1 MSENRYIEEDR
12 ISISSLI
19 QNFKAWLKAMINVWL
34 KIFTGAVIIGGLFFA
49 YQSLKKINYT
59 AETTFTLEGEA
70 SGGGLGQLSSLVGL
84 TGVNLGGALGG
95 ESDLFKLDNMQ
106 ALYSSYRMMREAL
119 LTSKDS
125 ELGTERLITW
135 YGRNHN
141 QEKKWS
147 KKGISFEIPMS
158 QFVVQH
164 DSVLK
169 EVTRDIL
176 DLNLMVAKPDRKL
189 NILSVAYTSDD
200 ELFAKAFNEV
210 LVSRVNQFYAF
221 TKTKKTGEN
230 LRILSFQVDSVKKV
244 LDQSLLDLANF
255 EENNIN
261 VNTFRSTAMVPR
273 QKIMIDLQASS
284 AIYEEL
290 VKNLEITK
298 LSHRNS
304 TPLIQTIDEPI
315 LPLADDH
322 MKWYKALVI
331 GLFVGG
337 VLMVLFFTLSRIYV
351 SAMAEDK

>member
-1 MSENRYIEEDR
+1 
-12 ISISSLI
+12 
-19 QNFKAWLKAMINVWL
+19 
-34 KIFTGAVIIGGLFFA
+34 
-49 YQSLKKINYT
+49 
-59 AETTFTLEGEA
+59 
-70 SGGGLGQLSSLVGL
+70 
-84 TGVNLGGALGG
+84 
-95 ESDLFKLDNMQ
+95 
-106 ALYSSYRMMREAL
+106 
-119 LTSKDS
+119 
-125 ELGTERLITW
+125 
-135 YGRNHN
+135 
-141 QEKKWS
+141 
-147 KKGISFEIPMS
+147 
-158 QFVVQH
+158 
-164 DSVLK
+164 
-169 EVTRDIL
+169 
-176 DLNLMVAKPDRKL
+176 
-189 NILSVAYTSDD
+189 LSVAYTSDD